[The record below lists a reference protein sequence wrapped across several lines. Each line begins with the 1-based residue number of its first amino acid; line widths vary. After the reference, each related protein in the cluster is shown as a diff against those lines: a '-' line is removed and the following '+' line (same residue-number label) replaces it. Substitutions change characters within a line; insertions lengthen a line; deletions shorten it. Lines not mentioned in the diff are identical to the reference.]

1 VLWTCPAC
9 GIPIRHSE
17 VEERPRPKTVY
28 RCYACRMELVLDE
41 QTDKL
46 VLPLLP
52 SHKPPQN

>member
-1 VLWTCPAC
+1 MCPAC

-28 RCYACRMELVLDE
+28 RCYACRLELVLDE
-41 QTDKL
+41 QTDEL

-52 SHKPPQN
+52 SHKPAQN